1 VRKYLHLAESIVK
14 SGGYGVGRSQPPHLP
29 GPVRSMSRRGTRAL
43 SRRHV
48 NLDGSLRGIPFS
60 AEGATWLAAEELP
73 RVAGEVTN
81 G

>member
-1 VRKYLHLAESIVK
+1 
-14 SGGYGVGRSQPPHLP
+14 
-29 GPVRSMSRRGTRAL
+29 
-43 SRRHV
+43 V